1 MNSTALLEMPLKRR
15 RVMAELLH
23 FYYGWTGMMESIS
36 QPGESDKWSHRGAI
50 LSDSELANVPRVK
63 AHELQCL

>member
-1 MNSTALLEMPLKRR
+1 
-15 RVMAELLH
+15 MAELLH